1 MLADPIE
8 TRTTIEQL
16 RTEYNSLGLYIFET
30 FEEYCEDKL
39 EDDEH

>member
-8 TRTTIEQL
+8 ARTTIEQL
-16 RTEYNSLGLYIFET
+16 RIEYNRLGLYIFET

>member
-8 TRTTIEQL
+8 ARTTIEQL
-16 RTEYNSLGLYIFET
+16 RTEYTRLGLYIFET